1 VIDHRRLRHLRTDR
15 GLSQRKL
22 AAAAG
27 VDPLTI
33 TRLERGADMR
43 DLPLRVLGNIA
54 TALGVPTADLL
65 TSSPQRIDQPT
76 ELATTLGTL
85 LSAAG
90 PRRVSTC
97 ALVRATNSD
106 LDTVAAGLETLTA
119 HLAPAGIAVARYGRH
134 VWLAPRH
141 DDCAPSMD
149 HPTLDVNQAR
159 LLRRIHRGEDVRRKL
174 TQVERQVTLPSLLRL
189 GLLADD
195 TRVSDIFTRSVGP
208 TVARPPAR
216 HASRPQPE
224 TTRSTGPQP

>member
-1 VIDHRRLRHLRTDR
+1 MIDHRRLRHLRTDR

-97 ALVRATNSD
+97 ALVRATTATSTPSRPGSRPSPRTSPGPASPS
-106 LDTVAAGLETLTA
+106 LGTGATCGSHHATTTVPRPWTTR
-119 HLAPAGIAVARYGRH
+119 P
-134 VWLAPRH
+134 WMSTRH
-141 DDCAPSMD
+141 DSSAGS
-149 HPTLDVNQAR
+149 TAAR
-159 LLRRIHRGEDVRRKL
+159 TSAGSS
-174 TQVERQVTLPSLLRL
+174 P
-189 GLLADD
+189 
-195 TRVSDIFTRSVGP
+195 RSNG
-208 TVARPPAR
+208 R
-216 HASRPQPE
+216 
-224 TTRSTGPQP
+224 